1 MRPRRRDAVSG
12 LLLQIGVVLV
22 NSTQDIDMTCYC
34 FQMQVYAYNATYKG
48 KMKTAAAASPM
59 TVVGQLEMGRNTH
72 ADDKP

>member
-1 MRPRRRDAVSG
+1 
-12 LLLQIGVVLV
+12 
-22 NSTQDIDMTCYC
+22 
-34 FQMQVYAYNATYKG
+34 MQVYAYNATYKG